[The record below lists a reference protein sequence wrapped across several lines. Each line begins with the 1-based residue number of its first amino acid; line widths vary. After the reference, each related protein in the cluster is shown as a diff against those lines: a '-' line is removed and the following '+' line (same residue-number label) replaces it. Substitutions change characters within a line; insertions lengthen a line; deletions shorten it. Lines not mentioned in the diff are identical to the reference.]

1 MFNNKKV
8 CCIIPARQN
17 SKGIK
22 NKNLKK
28 IKNKPLIY
36 YPIKNALSSK
46 IIDKIY
52 VNSDSKKIINYSKKF
67 KSISQFLRL
76 KKLARDK
83 TKIFDVLKD
92 QIEKLELVKKYDI
105 LILLEATSPFST
117 SKDIDNALKTMIKGN
132 YNSFLPVTKKTI
144 PRFDYEIKINKKFIN
159 PNNKINRNRQE
170 FKEKYYLCGIFY
182 ISKIKSYLKNQS
194 FMQSKTGFTEVN
206 DEKIIEIDDN
216 FDLKLA
222 RLLK

>member
-52 VNSDSKKIINYSKKF
+52 INSDSSKIINYSKKF
-67 KSISQFLRL
+67 KSISQFLRP
-76 KKLARDK
+76 KKLGKDK

-92 QIEKLELVKKYDI
+92 QIEKLELTKKYHI

-117 SKDIDNALKTMIKGN
+117 SEDIDSALKTMIKGN

-144 PRFDYEIKINKKFIN
+144 PRFDYEIKINKNLIK
-159 PNNKINRNRQE
+159 PNDKINRNRQE

-182 ISKIKSYLKNQS
+182 ISKIKNYLKNKS
-194 FMQSKTGFTEVN
+194 FMQNKTGFLEIN
-206 DEKIIEIDDN
+206 NEKIIEIDDN

>member
-36 YPIKNALSSK
+36 YPIKNALSSS

-52 VNSDSKKIINYSKKF
+52 INSDSTKIINYSKKF
-67 KSISQFLRL
+67 KFISHFLRP
-76 KKLARDK
+76 KKLGGDK
-83 TKIFDVLKD
+83 TKIYDVLRD

-105 LILLEATSPFST
+105 IILLEATSPFST
-117 SKDIDNALKTMIKGN
+117 VKDIDNALKKMIKGN
-132 YNSFLPVTKKTI
+132 YSSFLPITKKTI
-144 PRFDYEIKINKKFIN
+144 PRFDYAIEINKKLIK
-159 PNNKINRNRQE
+159 PNNKINKNRQE
-170 FKEKYYLCGIFY
+170 FKVKYYLCGIFY
-182 ISKIKSYLKNQS
+182 ISKIRSYLKNKS
-194 FMQSKTGFTEVN
+194 FLQNKTGYLEIN
-206 DEKIIEIDDN
+206 NEKIIEIDDI

>member
-52 VNSDSKKIINYSKKF
+52 INSDSSKIINYSKKF
-67 KSISQFLRL
+67 KSISQFLRP
-76 KKLARDK
+76 KKLGRDK
-83 TKIFDVLKD
+83 TNIFDVLKD
-92 QIEKLELVKKYDI
+92 QIEKLELIKKYHI

-117 SKDIDNALKTMIKGN
+117 TEDIDKALKNMIKGN

-144 PRFDYEIKINKKFIN
+144 PRFDYEIKINKNLIK

-182 ISKIKSYLKNQS
+182 ISKIKNYLKNKS
-194 FMQSKTGFTEVN
+194 FIQNKTGFLEIN
-206 DEKIIEIDDN
+206 NEKIIEIDDN